1 MRVISG
7 KFRGRKL
14 HGPVGLDVRPT
25 SDRLKETLFDILG
38 PWVQDRIFLD
48 VFAGT
53 GAIGI
58 EAISRGAREAVFI
71 EQSREGCSLI
81 RRNLSMCGITTAY
94 TLIQQEAFAALRRLA
109 RQGFV
114 ADVIFMDPPYRWQ
127 PYADLLEV
135 VFLMSPA
142 VKGTKV
148 IVEHQR
154 KSDLPESGPGYL
166 RSRIVRQ
173 GDHSLSFYSASSEE
187 AAKLP

>member
-7 KFRGRKL
+7 RFRGRKL
-14 HGPVGLDVRPT
+14 HGPAGLELRPT

-38 PWVQDRIFLD
+38 AWIQDRVLLD

-71 EQSREGCSLI
+71 EQSKEGCRLI
-81 RRNLSMCGITTAY
+81 RRNLNVCGITTGY
-94 TLIQQEAFAALRRLA
+94 TLVQQEAFAALRRLA
-109 RQGFV
+109 RQDSV

-127 PYADLLEV
+127 PYADLLRI
-135 VFLMSPA
+135 VFQMRLA

-154 KSDLPESGPGYL
+154 KSELPESGQGYL
-166 RSRIVRQ
+166 RVRVVRQ
-173 GDHSLSFYSASSEE
+173 GDHCLSFYSASSEE
-187 AAKLP
+187 AARLP